1 MQQERSFSLKESIP
15 FRHVLCHA
23 TSSHILP
30 SSHPIHLILS
40 HPMSFPCVH
49 HSIRAMVT
57 KHWLFSSIFR
67 IVIPCL
73 PNSSFSDAGICTPR
87 KDHVPSHI
95 VPLFLL
101 IYPPLDWRS
110 DGQSTMKMNSPRSHG
125 FYIAI
130 LIVRYI
136 TIKSLSGRILDIL
149 NILEFPWDYTT
160 P

>member
-1 MQQERSFSLKESIP
+1 MLRPPI
-15 FRHVLCHA
+15 
-23 TSSHILP
+23 SSH
-30 SSHPIHLILS
+30 HPIPSISSYLIRCHSHVCTTPFVPWSQNIGYFHQFSGLS
-40 HPMSFPCVH
+40 FHACRIPASVMLGFAPPEKSH
-49 HSIRAMVT
+49 I
-57 KHWLFSSIFR
+57 FSMELGR
-67 IVIPCL
+67 
-73 PNSSFSDAGICTPR
+73 GTYGGY
-87 KDHVPSHI
+87 HVPSHI

-136 TIKSLSGRILDIL
+136 TIKSLSQQSGRILDIL

>member
-1 MQQERSFSLKESIP
+1 MLRPPI
-15 FRHVLCHA
+15 
-23 TSSHILP
+23 SSH
-30 SSHPIHLILS
+30 HPIPSIS
-40 HPMSFPCVH
+40 SYPMSFPCVH

-57 KHWLFSSIFR
+57 RHWLFSGLSFHACRIPASVMLGFAPPEKSHIFSMELGR
-67 IVIPCL
+67 
-73 PNSSFSDAGICTPR
+73 GTYGGY
-87 KDHVPSHI
+87 HVPSHI

-110 DGQSTMKMNSPRSHG
+110 HGQSTMKMNSLRSHG

-136 TIKSLSGRILDIL
+136 TIKSLRQQSGRILDIL
-149 NILEFPWDYTT
+149 DILEFPWDYTT

>member
-1 MQQERSFSLKESIP
+1 M
-15 FRHVLCHA
+15 CHA

-30 SSHPIHLILS
+30 SSKPSHLILS
-40 HPMSFPCVH
+40 HPMSFRCVH

-57 KHWLFSSIFR
+57 KHWLCSGLSFHACR
-67 IVIPCL
+67 IPASVMLGFAPPEKIRHISPWSLTVAHIPY
-73 PNSSFSDAGICTPR
+73 
-87 KDHVPSHI
+87 HVPSHI

-110 DGQSTMKMNSPRSHG
+110 HGQSTMKMNSLRSHG

-136 TIKSLSGRILDIL
+136 TIKSLSH
-149 NILEFPWDYTT
+149 
-160 P
+160 